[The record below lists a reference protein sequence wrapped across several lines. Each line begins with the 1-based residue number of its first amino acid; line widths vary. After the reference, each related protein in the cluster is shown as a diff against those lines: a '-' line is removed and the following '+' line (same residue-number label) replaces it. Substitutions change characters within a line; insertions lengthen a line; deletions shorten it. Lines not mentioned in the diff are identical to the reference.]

1 MNSATGWP
9 KGNPRR
15 GAGGSL
21 SRRGRT
27 GFRLREGT
35 APGAVCLAA
44 IAGAGGDGRL
54 PLMKE
59 IVPAHGGA
67 MAAP

>member
-15 GAGGSL
+15 GAGVSL

-35 APGAVCLAA
+35 ALGALCLAA
-44 IAGAGGDGRL
+44 SAGAGGGGRL
-54 PLMKE
+54 PLIEE
-59 IVPAHGGA
+59 IVPAHETA